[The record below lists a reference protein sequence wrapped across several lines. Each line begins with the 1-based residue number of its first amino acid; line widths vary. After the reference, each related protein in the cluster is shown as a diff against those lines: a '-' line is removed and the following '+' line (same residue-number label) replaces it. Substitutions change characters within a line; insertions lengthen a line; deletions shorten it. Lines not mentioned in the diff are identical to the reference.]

1 LILGIESFLLTIA
14 IVVLTYFEFRDPK
27 KLIIKGDEA
36 YSRIKPRHFNGESMV
51 MAGMIDVDEST
62 LIRSKVVD
70 DEYEIFL
77 RKKAFV
83 SILNQVGKNFFTA

>member
-1 LILGIESFLLTIA
+1 LLTLA
-14 IVVLTYFEFRDPK
+14 IVILTYFEFKDPK
-27 KLIIKGDEA
+27 KLIMKGDEA

-51 MAGMIDVDEST
+51 MGGMIDVDEST